1 MVRHRSLFLS
11 GLKTRLDR
19 DIAER
24 ERSDAAP
31 PPRWSAAPARP
42 EDDDWELETSAPP
55 ARPRADDAP
64 DHGPPPT
71 LDRDDWALSAPPN
84 SGAAVSGEPSHPEPA
99 TTPWSENGM
108 PDRLRDAIAS
118 VRRMSDGGPDSDDQT
133 PEQIASWPAPEQT
146 ASWPPPEQTASWP
159 APDEDPPVDLAAARR
174 PGLRATGFALA
185 SAVVLL
191 VGFGVGALL
200 AGWDLGLMPRLPM
213 PTASPPAGPVAKE
226 EPAATPAQPQAPPPI
241 EEIVRLQPPP
251 VPPAAASESPPATG
265 SLPLPP
271 PPKPAPWSK
280 VASGVQDAADEMD
293 RLIDAAVSALV
304 EENGGSPA
312 APAMTSASAA
322 RVYVHFAAS
331 AAGGP
336 AIAQHLVRRLN
347 AEGFA
352 AEARAVDFPIDS
364 PGIRY
369 FFAADRDS
377 AEALSASLKG
387 EIPGGAAPPIM
398 DFTHF
403 EPKPQPGNLEIWVDS

>member
-1 MVRHRSLFLS
+1 MVRHRSVFLS

-42 EDDDWELETSAPP
+42 EDDDWDLETGAPP
-55 ARPRADDAP
+55 APPRADDGPDPAP
-64 DHGPPPT
+64 PSF
-71 LDRDDWALSAPPN
+71 LDRDDRAPSMLQE
-84 SGAAVSGEPSHPEPA
+84 SGMAVSGEWGHPEPP

-108 PDRLRDAIAS
+108 PERLRDAIAS
-118 VRRMSDGGPDSDDQT
+118 VRRMSDGGPEPDGDDQPPEQ
-133 PEQIASWPAPEQT
+133 PEQI
-146 ASWPPPEQTASWP
+146 ASWP
-159 APDEDPPVDLAAARR
+159 APDEDPPVDPVAARR
-174 PGLRATGFALA
+174 PGLRVTGFALA
-185 SAVVLL
+185 STVVLL

-200 AGWDLGLMPRLPM
+200 AGWDLGLVARLPT
-213 PTASPPAGPVAKE
+213 PTASPSVGPVAKE
-226 EPAATPAQPQAPPPI
+226 EPPATPVQPQAPPPI

-251 VPPAAASESPPATG
+251 LPPAAASESPPATSG
-265 SLPLPP
+265 LPLPP
-271 PPKPAPWSK
+271 PPKPAPWSN
-280 VASGVQDAADEMD
+280 VANGVPDAADEMD

-304 EENGGSPA
+304 EEGGGSPA
-312 APAMTSASAA
+312 ASAMTSATPA

-336 AIAQHLVRRLN
+336 AIAQHLVRRLE

-364 PGIRY
+364 PSIRY

-398 DFTHF
+398 DFTDF

>member
-1 MVRHRSLFLS
+1 
-11 GLKTRLDR
+11 
-19 DIAER
+19 
-24 ERSDAAP
+24 
-31 PPRWSAAPARP
+31 
-42 EDDDWELETSAPP
+42 
-55 ARPRADDAP
+55 
-64 DHGPPPT
+64 
-71 LDRDDWALSAPPN
+71 
-84 SGAAVSGEPSHPEPA
+84 
-99 TTPWSENGM
+99 
-108 PDRLRDAIAS
+108 
-118 VRRMSDGGPDSDDQT
+118 MSDGGPDGDDPP
-133 PEQIASWPAPEQT
+133 PEPIAPWPAP
-146 ASWPPPEQTASWP
+146 A
-159 APDEDPPVDLAAARR
+159 EDPPVDPVAAGR
-174 PGLRATGFALA
+174 PGLRVTGFALA

-200 AGWDLGLMPRLPM
+200 AGWDLGLVPRGPT
-213 PTASPPAGPVAKE
+213 PTASPPPGPVAKRG
-226 EPAATPAQPQAPPPI
+226 PPATPAQPQSPPPI

-265 SLPLPP
+265 ALPLPP

-280 VASGVQDAADEMD
+280 VASGVPDAADQMD

-304 EENGGSPA
+304 EEGGASPA
-312 APAMTSASAA
+312 APAMTSAGPA

-336 AIAQHLVRRLN
+336 AIAQHLVRRLE

-398 DFTHF
+398 DFTDF

>member
-1 MVRHRSLFLS
+1 MMRHRSVFLS

-19 DIAER
+19 DIAAR

-31 PPRWSAAPARP
+31 PPRWSAAPVP
-42 EDDDWELETSAPP
+42 TEDDDWELETSAPP
-55 ARPRADDAP
+55 ARPRADDAV

-71 LDRDDWALSAPPN
+71 LDRDDWALSVPPD
-84 SGAAVSGEPSHPEPA
+84 SGAAVSGGPGHPEPA

-108 PDRLRDAIAS
+108 PERLRDAIAS
-118 VRRMSDGGPDSDDQT
+118 VRRMSDDGPDSDDQT
-133 PEQIASWPAPEQT
+133 PEES
-146 ASWPPPEQTASWP
+146 ASWP

-174 PGLRATGFALA
+174 PGLRVTGFALA

-213 PTASPPAGPVAKE
+213 PTASPPAGPVAKG

-251 VPPAAASESPPATG
+251 VQPAAASESPPATG
-265 SLPLPP
+265 ALPLPP

-304 EENGGSPA
+304 EENGGPPA
-312 APAMTSASAA
+312 APTPTSAPAP
-322 RVYVHFAAS
+322 RVYVHFAES

-336 AIAQHLVRRLN
+336 AIAQHLVRRLE